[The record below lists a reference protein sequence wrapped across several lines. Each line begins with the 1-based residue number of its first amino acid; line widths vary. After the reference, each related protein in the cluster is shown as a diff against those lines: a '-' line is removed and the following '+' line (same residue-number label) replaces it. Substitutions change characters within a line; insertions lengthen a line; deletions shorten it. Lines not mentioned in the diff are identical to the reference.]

1 LCSSVTEAVRASACP
16 PPTHHQQNMS
26 SFVFPFGAL
35 EFSYHDRGKAGL
47 IQFGCT
53 QTDFLVCFKSATTR
67 IWSRWHG
74 AVIPF
79 KAHVSGGPHGFT
91 VCFHCRADERELVK
105 LTFQHDNSGA
115 GPDHSR
121 NAFYAYSNRRPDRLY
136 KDALWAHAPVIIMY
150 RRWVVGTDMMHS
162 SRRRAMLLDN
172 DNGWFFV

>member
-35 EFSYHDRGKAGL
+35 EFSYHDRGNASL

-53 QTDFLVCFKSATTR
+53 QTDFLVRFKSASSRT
-67 IWSRWHG
+67 WSRWHG

-79 KAHVSGGPHGFT
+79 KAHVPGGPHGFT
-91 VCFHCRADERELVK
+91 VCFHCRADERRLVK
-105 LTFQHDNSGA
+105 LTFHHG
-115 GPDHSR
+115 DHSR
-121 NAFYAYSNRRPDRLY
+121 NAFYAYSNRRP
-136 KDALWAHAPVIIMY
+136 VIIMY
-150 RRWVVGTDMMHS
+150 RRWVVGPDMMHS